1 MIKLV
6 YNLNFNVKKFS
17 LDNFIHKLQYSINK
31 AKNDY
36 NKEK

>member
-6 YNLNFNVKKFS
+6 YNLNFNVKKLS
-17 LDNFIHKLQYSINK
+17 LDNFIHKLQNSINR
-31 AKNDY
+31 AKKDY

>member
-6 YNLNFNVKKFS
+6 YNLNFNVKKLS
-17 LDNFIHKLQYSINK
+17 LDNFIQKLQYSINK